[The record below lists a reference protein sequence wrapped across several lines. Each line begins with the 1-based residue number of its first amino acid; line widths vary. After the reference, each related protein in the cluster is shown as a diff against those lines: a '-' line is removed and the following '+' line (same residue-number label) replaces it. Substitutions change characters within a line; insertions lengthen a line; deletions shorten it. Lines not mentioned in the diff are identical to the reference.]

1 MATTVNFEAHTPI
14 GTPGNGQGSKVSGT
28 ISLADVVVNTTP
40 NTTGGFNTATVTADL
55 QRSILVTD
63 AQGITAGIPPGWY
76 EKVDILGTA
85 LSNLFRRVSV
95 P

>member
-1 MATTVNFEAHTPI
+1 MATNVNFEACTQPS
-14 GTPGNGQGSKVSGT
+14 TPGNGQGSKVTGL

-40 NTTGGFNTATVTADL
+40 NATGGFNTATVTADL
-55 QRSILVTD
+55 QRAILVTD

-76 EKVDILGTA
+76 EKVDLGGGA
-85 LSNLFRRVSV
+85 ANLFRRVSY